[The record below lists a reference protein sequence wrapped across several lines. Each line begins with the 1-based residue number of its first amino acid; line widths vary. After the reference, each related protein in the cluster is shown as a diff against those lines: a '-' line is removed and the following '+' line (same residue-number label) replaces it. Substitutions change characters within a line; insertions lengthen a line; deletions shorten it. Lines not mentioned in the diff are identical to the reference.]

1 MGKTKELHGY
11 GDRTWLRRVAK
22 HEAGHALMLW
32 LLDQYLMGICVREE
46 GGATVRLH
54 VNDALM
60 KHPSHHLLYVLAGMV
75 MASEYEIMDDLREH
89 VANPDYFA
97 EDTDSRIAAQAVS
110 VFNAPPLVTLMHH
123 DLVMTRMRR
132 RFSRQYN
139 ELLSLLLQAENHML
153 DFRQLHELYG
163 KWDREA
169 GFDKRPKSDFLM
181 RALLRE
187 YRQKPPRCKWLGW
200 DMKPLEK
207 WEYEPPT
214 LMDVAEKVKEH
225 LENKTLNN

>member
-1 MGKTKELHGY
+1 MN
-11 GDRTWLRRVAK
+11 
-22 HEAGHALMLW
+22 
-32 LLDQYLMGICVREE
+32 IC
-46 GGATVRLH
+46 
-54 VNDALM
+54 
-60 KHPSHHLLYVLAGMV
+60 SLA
-75 MASEYEIMDDLREH
+75 
-89 VANPDYFA
+89 
-97 EDTDSRIAAQAVS
+97 
-110 VFNAPPLVTLMHH
+110 VF
-123 DLVMTRMRR
+123 
-132 RFSRQYN
+132 
-139 ELLSLLLQAENHML
+139 HML

-169 GFDKRPKSDFLM
+169 GFDRRPKSDFLM

-225 LENKTLNN
+225 LDNRTGEISSISDVSQRM